1 MIGRVV
7 ATKAAQTMGGQ
18 VARVGQTQQ
27 RRHFLDYITKYPDR
41 VLETRKIQNKGGT
54 LQGGMNPTWL
64 KQPNDKFVSLFG
76 LGLCT
81 YGVVNLII
89 GHYRLATGKG
99 KLD

>member
-1 MIGRVV
+1 MEGKRTAIMTTGNKPVIMV
-7 ATKAAQTMGGQ
+7 TS
-18 VARVGQTQQ
+18 
-27 RRHFLDYITKYPDR
+27 

-64 KQPNDKFVSLFG
+64 KQPNDKAVSLFG